1 MSTSE
6 IQATTSPAATPA
18 AQTTAAHDHTFSF
31 HEFLSDINPLQYL
44 PVVGTIYRALTGDV
58 IPEALREGGS
68 LLVSGLMGGPIG
80 LITSIAETIAEKAT
94 GIDPEKIVTAMFNG
108 PSPAVAAPAT
118 PPAVDLVVASAPVV
132 ASASAVTSAPAAP
145 RVAMTP
151 EQLAAYGV
159 RPDASGVS
167 KLDDAGGADVLNG
180 IELVRLGQASA
191 AYAANQPKA
200 PAVKGG

>member
-1 MSTSE
+1 MITSE
-6 IQATTSPAATPA
+6 TQATAPPAAAPA
-18 AQTTAAHDHTFSF
+18 AQTAAVHNHEFSF
-31 HEFLSDINPLQYL
+31 HDFLSAINPLQYL
-44 PVVGTIYRALTGDV
+44 PVVGTIYRAMTGDV

-108 PSPAVAAPAT
+108 PAPVAAASAA
-118 PPAVDLVVASAPVV
+118 PPAVEPV
-132 ASASAVTSAPAAP
+132 STSAPAQASAPAVP
-145 RVAMTP
+145 RVAITP

-159 RPDASGVS
+159 RPDASGAS
-167 KLDDAGGADVLNG
+167 KLDGAGGADVLNG

-191 AYAANQPKA
+191 AYAANQATP
-200 PAVKGG
+200 PVVKGG